1 MMRSAIQGFARNE
14 RAPDDYLYLLLDPLA
29 PCPPTEPLSIHSLTQ
44 ALGEAA
50 IARVMR
56 PDLAHTPDACP
67 ALVQLAAPGDTAN
80 DSLLASAERHASE
93 DAIYKKRYVCGWLTS
108 DRPITALADHLA
120 ARCLDVITPVAG
132 RRMTPWFEPL
142 RLELLAASM
151 ERAFPALL
159 WPVKRWLCPTSWG
172 TYTLLRGAPSETGMD
187 APVLARH
194 AQQLAPL
201 VGDFLD
207 VWRLALKLPMTYA
220 PMRWRGATI
229 LPPQAAVHAFRMIRD
244 AHKLGLRLSADI
256 IDLCTHRV
264 FIHPSLPRHPNV
276 QDDIAA
282 AAAGQ
287 STLQAR
293 FETYDDLMWKR
304 IVASLPPAANYT

>member
-1 MMRSAIQGFARNE
+1 MMRSAVQEFARTE
-14 RAPDDYLYLLLDPLA
+14 RASNDRLYLLLDLLA
-29 PCPPTEPLSIHSLTQ
+29 PCAPTDSLSIPSLTQ
-44 ALGEAA
+44 ALGAQS
-50 IARVMR
+50 IAPVMR

-67 ALVQLAAPGDTAN
+67 ALVQLAAPGDIAN
-80 DSLLASAERHASE
+80 TSVLAAAERAARE
-93 DAIYKKRYVCGWLTS
+93 DASHKKRYVCGWLTS
-108 DRPITALADHLA
+108 DQPLAALADHIA
-120 ARCLDVITPVAG
+120 ARCLDVTTPVAG
-132 RRMTPWFEPL
+132 MRTTPWFEPL
-142 RLELLAASM
+142 RLELLAASLG
-151 ERAFPALL
+151 RDISGLV
-159 WPVKRWLCPTSWG
+159 WPIKRWLCPTSWG
-172 TYTLLRGAPSETGMD
+172 TYTLLRGAPTEADTD
-187 APVLARH
+187 ALALARQP
-194 AQQLAPL
+194 QQLAPL

-207 VWRLALKLPMTYA
+207 VWRLALKLPTAYA

-244 AHKLGLRLSADI
+244 AHNLGLRLSADI

-264 FIHPSLPRHPNV
+264 FIHPNLPQHPNV

>member
-1 MMRSAIQGFARNE
+1 MMRSAVQAFARNE

-29 PCPPTEPLSIHSLTQ
+29 PCPSTEPLSIHKLTQ
-44 ALGEAA
+44 TLGDKA
-50 IARVMR
+50 ISRVMR

-80 DSLLASAERHASE
+80 MSLLASAERHAIE
-93 DAIYKKRYVCGWLTS
+93 DASYRKRYVCGWLTS
-108 DRPITALADHLA
+108 DRPINAVADHLA
-120 ARCLDVITPVAG
+120 ARCLDVIKPVAG
-132 RRMTPWFEPL
+132 KRMTPWFEPL

-172 TYTLLRGAPSETGMD
+172 TYTLLRGASTEAGMD
-187 APVLARH
+187 APELARH

-207 VWRLALKLPMTYA
+207 VWRLALTLPMTYA

-229 LPPQAAVHAFRMIRD
+229 LPPQAAVHAFRMIRN
-244 AHKLGLRLSADI
+244 AHQLGLRLSADI

-264 FIHPSLPRHPNV
+264 FIHPGLPRHPKV
-276 QDDIAA
+276 QADIAV

-293 FETYDDLMWKR
+293 FETYDDAAWKR
-304 IVASLPPAANYT
+304 IVESSSPAANYS